1 MQSRKFLIACALAAS
16 SLTAAH
22 AQSPGTSAQS
32 MPSASASHLA
42 VGVVKAI
49 DAKTRS
55 LTISHQAIAT
65 MGMPAMTMSFRA
77 DPSVNIDPLKPGE
90 SIAFVLTPGA
100 AGALSITALQAIS
113 GSGAASHGSMAMMP
127 GMPHA
132 SGKAMTMEECHN
144 MMMQRK

>member
-1 MQSRKFLIACALAAS
+1 MESRKFLISCALAAS
-16 SLTAAH
+16 AVAAAH
-22 AQSPGTSAQS
+22 AQSPGTSQA
-32 MPSASASHLA
+32 MPSPSGSHLA

-77 DPSVNIDPLKPGE
+77 DPSVNIDPVKPGE
-90 SIAFVLTPGA
+90 SIAFVLTPGT
-100 AGALSITALQAIS
+100 AGALSITALQATS
-113 GSGAASHGSMAMMP
+113 DSGATSQGSMGMMP

-132 SGKAMTMEECHN
+132 SGKTMMTMEECHN